1 MMRIWTNARL
11 RIIALAILGS
21 IFGSLGGFWL
31 GRAILLRTANAA
43 LSVYAQELNR
53 SSDILSEETNS
64 IFVKMN
70 ASTIPV
76 CSNQDLAELQA
87 QIFRSVHIKDIGRT
101 HDGKLYCSAIL
112 GRLAH
117 PYFEGKPS
125 LVLDSGANVYTHVP
139 VLIDAKGGGNATIV
153 EAGDVD
159 VVLNSNAFGDWDRPN
174 IDYMLVAFNRE
185 LGQVTQIAGS
195 TLEIGPAWVL
205 SQDSQIFR
213 GTIYRKICSA
223 SHSVC
228 AVTAERL
235 PDVWRSSISTQI
247 AYSAMGGFAGLSFAL
262 VLSLLYWR
270 ASGLGYQL
278 LRAVRKNSSSLQLVY
293 QPILDVGTGRCIGAE
308 ALLRW
313 KDHNG
318 ASIPPDVFIPI
329 AEERGFI
336 NEVTAFVVRH
346 ATNDLAQLMRNS
358 ESFTLSINIA
368 ASDLGDERLVEQLR
382 DQVHLAG
389 IHTGQIA
396 LELTERSTADL
407 TFVRDAIQRLKTV
420 GYKVHIDDFG
430 IGFSSLSY
438 IDQLSVNAIKIDQA
452 FTRTIGTDAMIAP
465 ILSQMVEMASSLGLE
480 IVVEGVETEAQRN
493 YLAASDKNLRA
504 QGWYY
509 SRPLTAEALRLFE
522 SQNKATQDSVMSQN
536 ECKPAPPECLPGLDS
551 TSKTRASDRSDV
563 RHESGPVIGA
573 LTSTPSPAN
582 L

>member
-1 MMRIWTNARL
+1 LPKKEA
-11 RIIALAILGS
+11 
-21 IFGSLGGFWL
+21 
-31 GRAILLRTANAA
+31 
-43 LSVYAQELNR
+43 
-53 SSDILSEETNS
+53 SSTKS
-64 IFVKMN
+64 
-70 ASTIPV
+70 
-76 CSNQDLAELQA
+76 Q
-87 QIFRSVHIKDIGRT
+87 
-101 HDGKLYCSAIL
+101 
-112 GRLAH
+112 
-117 PYFEGKPS
+117 PS
-125 LVLDSGANVYTHVP
+125 WCV
-139 VLIDAKGGGNATIV
+139 
-153 EAGDVD
+153 
-159 VVLNSNAFGDWDRPN
+159 
-174 IDYMLVAFNRE
+174 
-185 LGQVTQIAGS
+185 
-195 TLEIGPAWVL
+195 
-205 SQDSQIFR
+205 
-213 GTIYRKICSA
+213 
-223 SHSVC
+223 
-228 AVTAERL
+228 
-235 PDVWRSSISTQI
+235 
-247 AYSAMGGFAGLSFAL
+247 
-262 VLSLLYWR
+262 
-270 ASGLGYQL
+270 
-278 LRAVRKNSSSLQLVY
+278 
-293 QPILDVGTGRCIGAE
+293 
-308 ALLRW
+308 
-313 KDHNG
+313 
-318 ASIPPDVFIPI
+318 
-329 AEERGFI
+329 
-336 NEVTAFVVRH
+336 
-346 ATNDLAQLMRNS
+346 S

-389 IHTGQIA
+389 IHPGQIA